1 MVNWVRL
8 EKALGSDIFLTYPLH
23 IATFNLGIITTRRH
37 REKL

>member
-23 IATFNLGIITTRRH
+23 IATFNFGIITTRRY
-37 REKL
+37 KGQL